1 MHIEGRLGRRGRQ
14 NPRNGGRG
22 RQQGDRRENFTDS
35 QSRAEEIVSRGTLE
49 LAPAWP
55 LQSCHLAGLEVPLA
69 AARTERRGLGR
80 GGRGLLEKIS
90 PNQAWHLGL

>member
-1 MHIEGRLGRRGRQ
+1 MEW
-14 NPRNGGRG
+14 
-22 RQQGDRRENFTDS
+22 
-35 QSRAEEIVSRGTLE
+35 
-49 LAPAWP
+49 APAWP

-69 AARTERRGLGR
+69 AARTEKRGVGR